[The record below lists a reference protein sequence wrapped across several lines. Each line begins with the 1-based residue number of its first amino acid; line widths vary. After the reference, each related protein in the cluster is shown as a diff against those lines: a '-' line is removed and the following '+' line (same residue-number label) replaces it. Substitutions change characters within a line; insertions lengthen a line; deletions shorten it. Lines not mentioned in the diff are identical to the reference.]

1 MKLNLFSV
9 FVRLLLFPP
18 SLRPSV
24 PRPSFHVSWLL
35 SVLHSPIELRT
46 HTNMPPAAHTNARL
60 VAVAHTHTYTLAKA
74 RTNCVCILK

>member
-9 FVRLLLFPP
+9 FVRLLLLPP
-18 SLRPSV
+18 SL
-24 PRPSFHVSWLL
+24 RPSFHVSWLL

-60 VAVAHTHTYTLAKA
+60 LAVAHTHTHSL
-74 RTNCVCILK
+74 RPEQIVFVF